1 MEVKIFEPI
10 SFCFGVKRAIELV
23 NKIREEYHY
32 NNIYLFGELIH
43 NKSVMDDLALKG
55 INVVEFSKNSAE
67 VKLNSFKAG
76 DIVIFSA
83 HGHDKNYEEIL
94 IKNGVKY
101 FDSTCPIVKVN
112 LNRISKANGDVI
124 FVGKEGHPET
134 LASLSKGKNVYLY
147 DINSKFD
154 YSQIKS
160 EKVYVMNQTTLSIFE
175 QVYVMN
181 QTTLSIF
188 ELKRIFKDIKEH
200 FPNAIF
206 TDEICNESR
215 IRQENIASISDDY
228 DLVIVIGDKNS
239 SNTTKLFDIA
249 NKNKNRK
256 NYLVSNLDEV
266 KTIDLSRHKKVA
278 LFSGTSCPKYI
289 IDEIYEYL
297 RGI

>member
-23 NKIREEYHY
+23 NKIREEYPY

-43 NKSVMDDLALKG
+43 NKSVMDELALKG
-55 INVVEFSKNSAE
+55 IKVIEFSKNSAE
-67 VKLNSFKAG
+67 VKLNSFKKN

-101 FDSTCPIVKVN
+101 FDSTCPIVKIN

-160 EKVYVMNQTTLSIFE
+160 E

-215 IRQENIASISDDY
+215 IRQENIASISEDY

-266 KTIDLSRHKKVA
+266 KTIDLSQHKKVA

-289 IDEIYEYL
+289 IDEIFEYL

>member
-23 NKIREEYHY
+23 NKIREEYPY

-43 NKSVMDDLALKG
+43 NKSVMDELALKE
-55 INVVEFSKNSAE
+55 IKVIEFSKNSAE

-83 HGHDKNYEEIL
+83 HGHDKNYEKIL

-154 YSQIKS
+154 YSQIKG
-160 EKVYVMNQTTLSIFE
+160 E

-200 FPNAIF
+200 FQNAIF

-266 KTIDLSRHKKVA
+266 KTIDLSQHKKVA

>member
-23 NKIREEYHY
+23 NKIREEYPY

-67 VKLNSFKAG
+67 VKLNSFKNG

-160 EKVYVMNQTTLSIFE
+160 E

-215 IRQENIASISDDY
+215 IRQENIASISEDY

-266 KTIDLSRHKKVA
+266 KTIDLSQHKKVA

-289 IDEIYEYL
+289 IDEISEYL

>member
-23 NKIREEYHY
+23 NKIREEYPY

-67 VKLNSFKAG
+67 AKLNSFKKG

-134 LASLSKGKNVYLY
+134 LASLAKGKNVYLY

-160 EKVYVMNQTTLSIFE
+160 E

-215 IRQENIASISDDY
+215 IRQENIASISEDY

-266 KTIDLSRHKKVA
+266 KTIDLSQHKKAV

-289 IDEIYEYL
+289 IDEIFEYL

>member
-10 SFCFGVKRAIELV
+10 SFCFGVQRAIELV
-23 NKIREEYHY
+23 NKIREEYPY

-101 FDSTCPIVKVN
+101 FDSTCPIVKIN

-160 EKVYVMNQTTLSIFE
+160 E

-215 IRQENIASISDDY
+215 IRQENIASISEDY

-249 NKNKNRK
+249 SKNENRK

-266 KTIDLSRHKKVA
+266 KTIDLSQHKKVA

-289 IDEIYEYL
+289 IDEIFEYL

>member
-1 MEVKIFEPI
+1 M
-10 SFCFGVKRAIELV
+10 
-23 NKIREEYHY
+23 
-32 NNIYLFGELIH
+32 
-43 NKSVMDDLALKG
+43 
-55 INVVEFSKNSAE
+55 
-67 VKLNSFKAG
+67 
-76 DIVIFSA
+76 
-83 HGHDKNYEEIL
+83 
-94 IKNGVKY
+94 KY

-160 EKVYVMNQTTLSIFE
+160 E

-200 FPNAIF
+200 FQNAIF

-266 KTIDLSRHKKVA
+266 KTIDLSQHKKVA

>member
-23 NKIREEYHY
+23 NKIREEYPY

-43 NKSVMDDLALKG
+43 NKSVMYDLALKG
-55 INVVEFSKNSAE
+55 IKVIEFSKNSAE
-67 VKLNSFKAG
+67 IQLNTFKAG

-83 HGHDKNYEEIL
+83 HGHDKNYEKIL

-160 EKVYVMNQTTLSIFE
+160 E

>member
-23 NKIREEYHY
+23 NKIREEYPY

-43 NKSVMDDLALKG
+43 NKSVMDELALKG
-55 INVVEFSKNSAE
+55 IKVIEFSKNSAE
-67 VKLNSFKAG
+67 IQLNTFKAG

-83 HGHDKNYEEIL
+83 HGHDKNYEKIL

-160 EKVYVMNQTTLSIFE
+160 E

>member
-23 NKIREEYHY
+23 NKIREEYPY

-43 NKSVMDDLALKG
+43 NKSVMDELALKG
-55 INVVEFSKNSAE
+55 IKVIEFSKNSAE
-67 VKLNSFKAG
+67 IQLNTFKAG

-83 HGHDKNYEEIL
+83 HGHDKNYEKIL

-160 EKVYVMNQTTLSIFE
+160 E

-200 FPNAIF
+200 FQNAIF

-239 SNTTKLFDIA
+239 SNTTKLYEIA

-266 KTIDLSRHKKVA
+266 KTIDLSQHKKVA

>member
-23 NKIREEYHY
+23 NKIREEYPY

-43 NKSVMDDLALKG
+43 NKSVMDELALKG
-55 INVVEFSKNSAE
+55 IKVIEFSKNSAE
-67 VKLNSFKAG
+67 IQLNTFKAG

-83 HGHDKNYEEIL
+83 HGHDKNYGKIL

-160 EKVYVMNQTTLSIFE
+160 E

>member
-23 NKIREEYHY
+23 NKIREEYPY

-43 NKSVMDDLALKG
+43 NKSVMDELALKG
-55 INVVEFSKNSAE
+55 IKVIEFSKNSAE
-67 VKLNSFKAG
+67 IQLNTFKAG

-83 HGHDKNYEEIL
+83 HGHDKNYEKIL

-160 EKVYVMNQTTLSIFE
+160 E

-239 SNTTKLFDIA
+239 SNTTKLYDIA

>member
-23 NKIREEYHY
+23 NKIREEYPY

-43 NKSVMDDLALKG
+43 NKSVMDELALKG
-55 INVVEFSKNSAE
+55 IKVIEFSKNSAE
-67 VKLNSFKAG
+67 IQLNTFKVG
-76 DIVIFSA
+76 DIVVFSA
-83 HGHDKNYEEIL
+83 HGHDKNYEKIL

-160 EKVYVMNQTTLSIFE
+160 E

-239 SNTTKLFDIA
+239 SNTTKLYDIA

-266 KTIDLSRHKKVA
+266 KTIDLSQHKKVA

>member
-23 NKIREEYHY
+23 NKIREEYPF

-55 INVVEFSKNSAE
+55 INVVEFSKYSAE
-67 VKLNSFKAG
+67 IQLNTFKAG

-101 FDSTCPIVKVN
+101 FDSTCPIVKIN

-134 LASLSKGKNVYLY
+134 LACLSKGKNVYLY

-160 EKVYVMNQTTLSIFE
+160 E

-266 KTIDLSRHKKVA
+266 KTIDLSQHKKVA

>member
-23 NKIREEYHY
+23 NKIREEYPY

-55 INVVEFSKNSAE
+55 IKVIEFSKNSAE

-112 LNRISKANGDVI
+112 LNRIFKANGDVI

-160 EKVYVMNQTTLSIFE
+160 E

-215 IRQENIASISDDY
+215 IRQENIASISEDY
-228 DLVIVIGDKNS
+228 DLVIIIGDKNS

-266 KTIDLSRHKKVA
+266 KTIDLSLHKKVA

-289 IDEIYEYL
+289 IDEIFEYL

>member
-23 NKIREEYHY
+23 NKIREEYPY
-32 NNIYLFGELIH
+32 NSIYLFGELIH
-43 NKSVMDDLALKG
+43 NKSVMDELALKG
-55 INVVEFSKNSAE
+55 IKVIEFSKNSAE
-67 VKLNSFKAG
+67 IQLNTFKAG

-83 HGHDKNYEEIL
+83 HGHDKNYEKIL

-160 EKVYVMNQTTLSIFE
+160 E

-228 DLVIVIGDKNS
+228 DLVIVIGDINS

>member
-23 NKIREEYHY
+23 NKIREEYPY

-67 VKLNSFKAG
+67 IQLNTFKAG

-83 HGHDKNYEEIL
+83 HGHDKNYEKIL

-160 EKVYVMNQTTLSIFE
+160 EK
-175 QVYVMN
+175 VYVMN

-266 KTIDLSRHKKVA
+266 KTIDLSQHKKVA

>member
-23 NKIREEYHY
+23 NKIREEYPY

-43 NKSVMDDLALKG
+43 NKSVMDELALKG
-55 INVVEFSKNSAE
+55 IKVIEFSKNSAE
-67 VKLNSFKAG
+67 IQLNSFKAG

-83 HGHDKNYEEIL
+83 HGHDKNYEKIL

-147 DINSKFD
+147 DINSQFD

-160 EKVYVMNQTTLSIFE
+160 E

-188 ELKRIFKDIKEH
+188 ELKRIFKDINEH
-200 FPNAIF
+200 FSNAIF

-215 IRQENIASISDDY
+215 IRQENIASISEDY
-228 DLVIVIGDKNS
+228 DLVIVIGDKSS
-239 SNTTKLFDIA
+239 SNTTKLYDIA

-266 KTIDLSRHKKVA
+266 KTIDLSQHKKVA

>member
-23 NKIREEYHY
+23 NKIREEYPY
-32 NNIYLFGELIH
+32 NSIYLFGELIH
-43 NKSVMDDLALKG
+43 NKSVMDELALKG
-55 INVVEFSKNSAE
+55 IKVIEFSKNSAE
-67 VKLNSFKAG
+67 IQLNTFKAG

-83 HGHDKNYEEIL
+83 HGHDKNYEKIL

-160 EKVYVMNQTTLSIFE
+160 E

-228 DLVIVIGDKNS
+228 DLVIVIGDINS

-266 KTIDLSRHKKVA
+266 KTIDLSQHKNVA

>member
-23 NKIREEYHY
+23 NKIREEYPY
-32 NNIYLFGELIH
+32 NSIYLFGELIH
-43 NKSVMDDLALKG
+43 NKSVMDELALKG
-55 INVVEFSKNSAE
+55 IKVIEFSKNSAE
-67 VKLNSFKAG
+67 IQLNTFKAG

-83 HGHDKNYEEIL
+83 HGHDKNYEKIL

-160 EKVYVMNQTTLSIFE
+160 E

-215 IRQENIASISDDY
+215 IRQENIASISEDY
-228 DLVIVIGDKNS
+228 DLVIVIGDKSS
-239 SNTTKLFDIA
+239 SNTTKLYDIA

-266 KTIDLSRHKKVA
+266 KTIDLSQHKKVA

>member
-23 NKIREEYHY
+23 NKIREEYPY

-67 VKLNSFKAG
+67 IQLNTFKAG

-101 FDSTCPIVKVN
+101 FDSTCPIVKIN

-134 LASLSKGKNVYLY
+134 LASLSKGMNVYLY

-160 EKVYVMNQTTLSIFE
+160 EK
-175 QVYVMN
+175 VYVMN

-266 KTIDLSRHKKVA
+266 KTIDLSQHKKVA

>member
-23 NKIREEYHY
+23 NKIREEYPY

-67 VKLNSFKAG
+67 VKLNSFKNG

-134 LASLSKGKNVYLY
+134 LASLAKGKNVYLY

-160 EKVYVMNQTTLSIFE
+160 E

-215 IRQENIASISDDY
+215 IRQENIASISEDY

-266 KTIDLSRHKKVA
+266 KTIDLSQHKKVA

-289 IDEIYEYL
+289 IDEISEYL

>member
-23 NKIREEYHY
+23 NKIREEYPY

-43 NKSVMDDLALKG
+43 NKSVMDELALKG
-55 INVVEFSKNSAE
+55 IKVIEFSKNSAE
-67 VKLNSFKAG
+67 IQLNTFKAG

-83 HGHDKNYEEIL
+83 HGHDKNYEKIL

-147 DINSKFD
+147 DINSQFD

-160 EKVYVMNQTTLSIFE
+160 E

-215 IRQENIASISDDY
+215 IRQENIASISEDY
-228 DLVIVIGDKNS
+228 DLVIVIGDKSS
-239 SNTTKLFDIA
+239 SNTTKLYDIA

-266 KTIDLSRHKKVA
+266 KTIDLSQHKKVA

>member
-23 NKIREEYHY
+23 NKIREEYPY

-67 VKLNSFKAG
+67 VKLNSFKNG

-101 FDSTCPIVKVN
+101 FDSTCPIVKIN

-134 LASLSKGKNVYLY
+134 LASLAKGKNVYLY

-160 EKVYVMNQTTLSIFE
+160 E

-215 IRQENIASISDDY
+215 IRQENIASISEDY

-266 KTIDLSRHKKVA
+266 KTIDLSQHKKVA

-289 IDEIYEYL
+289 IDEIFEYL

>member
-23 NKIREEYHY
+23 NKIREEYPY

-43 NKSVMDDLALKG
+43 NKSVMDELALKG
-55 INVVEFSKNSAE
+55 IKVIEFSKNSAE
-67 VKLNSFKAG
+67 IQLNTFKAG

-83 HGHDKNYEEIL
+83 HGHDKNYEKIL

-160 EKVYVMNQTTLSIFE
+160 E

-200 FPNAIF
+200 FQNAIF

-239 SNTTKLFDIA
+239 LNTTKLYDIA

-266 KTIDLSRHKKVA
+266 KTIDLSQHKKVA
-278 LFSGTSCPKYI
+278 LFSGTCCPKYI

>member
-23 NKIREEYHY
+23 NKIREEYPY

-67 VKLNSFKAG
+67 IQLNTFKAG

-83 HGHDKNYEEIL
+83 HGHDKNYEKIL

-160 EKVYVMNQTTLSIFE
+160 E

-266 KTIDLSRHKKVA
+266 KTIDLSQHKKVA

>member
-23 NKIREEYHY
+23 NKIREEYPY

-55 INVVEFSKNSAE
+55 TNVVEFSKNSAE
-67 VKLNSFKAG
+67 IQLNTFKAG

-101 FDSTCPIVKVN
+101 FDSTCPIVKIN

-134 LASLSKGKNVYLY
+134 LASLSQGKNVYLY

-160 EKVYVMNQTTLSIFE
+160 EK
-175 QVYVMN
+175 VYVMN

-215 IRQENIASISDDY
+215 IRQENIASISEDY

-266 KTIDLSRHKKVA
+266 KTIDLSQHKKVA

>member
-23 NKIREEYHY
+23 NKIREEYPY

-43 NKSVMDDLALKG
+43 NKSVMDELALKG
-55 INVVEFSKNSAE
+55 IKVIEFSKNSAE
-67 VKLNSFKAG
+67 IQLNTFKAG
-76 DIVIFSA
+76 DIVVLSA
-83 HGHDKNYEEIL
+83 HGHDKNYEKIL

-160 EKVYVMNQTTLSIFE
+160 E

-200 FPNAIF
+200 FQNAIF

-266 KTIDLSRHKKVA
+266 KTIDLSQYKKVA

>member
-23 NKIREEYHY
+23 NKIREEYPY

-55 INVVEFSKNSAE
+55 IKVIEFSKNSAE

-83 HGHDKNYEEIL
+83 HGHDKNYEKIL

-160 EKVYVMNQTTLSIFE
+160 E

-215 IRQENIASISDDY
+215 IRQENIASISEDY

>member
-23 NKIREEYHY
+23 NKIREEYPY
-32 NNIYLFGELIH
+32 NDIYLFGELIH
-43 NKSVMDDLALKG
+43 NKSVMDELALKG
-55 INVVEFSKNSAE
+55 IKVIEFSKNSAE
-67 VKLNSFKAG
+67 IQLNTFKAG

-83 HGHDKNYEEIL
+83 HGHDKNYEKIL

-134 LASLSKGKNVYLY
+134 LASLSKCKNVYLY

-154 YSQIKS
+154 YTQIKS
-160 EKVYVMNQTTLSIFE
+160 E

-200 FPNAIF
+200 FSNAIF

-215 IRQENIASISDDY
+215 IRQENIASISEDY

>member
-23 NKIREEYHY
+23 NKIREEYPY

-43 NKSVMDDLALKG
+43 NKSVMDELALKG
-55 INVVEFSKNSAE
+55 IKVIEFSKNSAK
-67 VKLNSFKAG
+67 VKLNSFKAD

-124 FVGKEGHPET
+124 FVGKEDHPET

-160 EKVYVMNQTTLSIFE
+160 E

-188 ELKRIFKDIKEH
+188 ELKKIFKDIKEH

-266 KTIDLSRHKKVA
+266 KTIDLSQHKKVA

-289 IDEIYEYL
+289 IDEVYEYL

>member
-23 NKIREEYHY
+23 NKIREEYPY

-43 NKSVMDDLALKG
+43 NKSVMDELALKG
-55 INVVEFSKNSAE
+55 IKVIEFSKNSAE
-67 VKLNSFKAG
+67 IQLNTFKAG

-83 HGHDKNYEEIL
+83 HGHDKNYEKIL

-160 EKVYVMNQTTLSIFE
+160 E

-239 SNTTKLFDIA
+239 SNTTKLYDIA

-266 KTIDLSRHKKVA
+266 KTIDLSQHKKVA

>member
-23 NKIREEYHY
+23 NKIREEYPY

-43 NKSVMDDLALKG
+43 NKSVMDELALKG
-55 INVVEFSKNSAE
+55 IKVIEFSKNSAE
-67 VKLNSFKAG
+67 IQLNTFKAG

-83 HGHDKNYEEIL
+83 HGHDKNYEKIL

-160 EKVYVMNQTTLSIFE
+160 E

-200 FPNAIF
+200 FQNAIF

-266 KTIDLSRHKKVA
+266 KTIDLSQHKKVA

>member
-23 NKIREEYHY
+23 NKIREEYPY

-43 NKSVMDDLALKG
+43 NKSVMDELALKG
-55 INVVEFSKNSAE
+55 IKVIEFSKNSAE
-67 VKLNSFKAG
+67 IQLNSFKAG

-83 HGHDKNYEEIL
+83 HGHDKNYEKIL

-160 EKVYVMNQTTLSIFE
+160 E

-200 FPNAIF
+200 FQNAIF

-266 KTIDLSRHKKVA
+266 KTIDLSQHKKVA

-289 IDEIYEYL
+289 IDEIYDYL

>member
-1 MEVKIFEPI
+1 MEVKVFEPI

-23 NKIREEYHY
+23 NKIREEYPY

-43 NKSVMDDLALKG
+43 NKSVMDELALKG
-55 INVVEFSKNSAE
+55 IKVIEFSKNSAE
-67 VKLNSFKAG
+67 IQLNTFKAE

-83 HGHDKNYEEIL
+83 HGHDKNYEKIL

-112 LNRISKANGDVI
+112 LNRISRANGDVI

-160 EKVYVMNQTTLSIFE
+160 E

-200 FPNAIF
+200 FQNAIF

-215 IRQENIASISDDY
+215 IRQENIASISEDY

-266 KTIDLSRHKKVA
+266 KTIDLSQHKKVA

>member
-23 NKIREEYHY
+23 NKIREEYPY

-43 NKSVMDDLALKG
+43 NKSVMDELALKG
-55 INVVEFSKNSAE
+55 IKVIEFSKNSAE
-67 VKLNSFKAG
+67 IQLNTFKAG

-83 HGHDKNYEEIL
+83 HGHDKNYEKIL

-154 YSQIKS
+154 YSQIKR
-160 EKVYVMNQTTLSIFE
+160 E

-200 FPNAIF
+200 FQNAIF

>member
-23 NKIREEYHY
+23 NKIREEYPY

-43 NKSVMDDLALKG
+43 NKSVMYDLALKG
-55 INVVEFSKNSAE
+55 IKVIEFSKNSAE
-67 VKLNSFKAG
+67 IQLNTFKAG
-76 DIVIFSA
+76 DIVVFSA
-83 HGHDKNYEEIL
+83 HGHDKNYEKIL

-160 EKVYVMNQTTLSIFE
+160 E

-249 NKNKNRK
+249 KKNKNRK

>member
-10 SFCFGVKRAIELV
+10 SFCFGVQRAIELV
-23 NKIREEYHY
+23 NKIREEYPY

-67 VKLNSFKAG
+67 VKLNSFKKG

-124 FVGKEGHPET
+124 FVGKKGHPET
-134 LASLSKGKNVYLY
+134 LASLSKGKNVFLY

-160 EKVYVMNQTTLSIFE
+160 E

-215 IRQENIASISDDY
+215 IRQENIASISEDY

-266 KTIDLSRHKKVA
+266 KTIDLSQHKKVA

-289 IDEIYEYL
+289 IDEIFEYL